1 MQGYGAGTFIPRLL
15 AGSKS
20 WEIKIPT
27 SNDLPSGVMKRGNG
41 EKKPIFID
49 GYQMDVLMGQSS
61 IHGESFQ

>member
-1 MQGYGAGTFIPRLL
+1 
-15 AGSKS
+15 
-20 WEIKIPT
+20 
-27 SNDLPSGVMKRGNG
+27 MKRGNG